1 MAVTDAVHTPVLLEE
16 TIRYLTPRGGEALMV
31 DATMGEGGHS
41 HAFLNRF
48 PELRIIGVDADP
60 VIQEQAKKRLREF
73 GDRVHFHSGWA
84 QEFFAEYPA
93 TLKRPDLILVDLGV
107 SRFHYEQSGRGFSF
121 RKDEVLDMRL
131 DTRRGPSAAELLARL
146 SEKDMADLIYRN
158 GEERFSRRIARAI
171 CEARSRSP
179 VRSSAQ
185 LAELVEQAVPARNRC
200 GTHPATKTFQALRI
214 AVNGELSRLP
224 DLLEGGLRV
233 LDPGGRIGI
242 ITFHSLEDRTVK
254 NFFREK
260 NRDCTCPPEAPICK
274 CEGRRAVNLLTRKGL
289 GPPEEEIAANPSSR
303 SARLRVAEK
312 ILDEDGQ

>member
-1 MAVTDAVHTPVLLEE
+1 
-16 TIRYLTPRGGEALMV
+16 MV